1 MYVHELITLLQK
13 FPRESRVL
21 LLDPQRGDFGE
32 IVTILDQGIRV
43 TVEPE
48 QDPSLVLNVV
58 DLPKNLE
65 HLNQPDLFHPQSLF
79 LQANQSNALKKE
91 NQPEN
96 TIRKVEF
103 VETIRR
109 THMRYK
115 LLFSGNHP

>member
-43 TVEPE
+43 PVEPE

-65 HLNQPDLFHPQSLF
+65 HLNQPQDEDT
-79 LQANQSNALKKE
+79 NYE
-91 NQPEN
+91 
-96 TIRKVEF
+96 
-103 VETIRR
+103 
-109 THMRYK
+109 
-115 LLFSGNHP
+115 